1 MNTSV
6 QNSSAKLWRNLRKGI
21 WLLAL
26 SVLAAVLLFEA
37 YTVFVVYTEGN
48 ALLPATFGNFER
60 VRRLLTSD
68 EQRKEFSFCVV
79 GDARGGQETFEEI
92 HRKLKD
98 EPISFM
104 VLLGDFVRKGT
115 EGYHRFLRCEWA
127 EELSSPVPVFYV
139 VGNHDVDREEF
150 PISRFEEI
158 YGPTIFSFDYQECLF
173 IVLRILN
180 RPYSTRESLEFL
192 ESLLSARRQD
202 YRKIF
207 VFMHIPP
214 PVSSDFSAR
223 RFENERELVD
233 LFDRYR
239 VDYVIAGD
247 YHGHARIKI
256 RDTVYLVTGGGGSHL
271 EGGKFGRL
279 HHAVVITVGS
289 NLLSERILHVNR
301 MKNIEDR
308 AEELALAE
316 VYPWMEKNWPVT
328 ILLNGG
334 ILGILFW
341 ATYYRRV
348 WTSGKP
354 QREISNRVQP

>member
-1 MNTSV
+1 MQS
-6 QNSSAKLWRNLRKGI
+6 SSAKLWRNLKKGI
-21 WLLAL
+21 WLLVF

-37 YTVFVVYTEGN
+37 YTFFVVYTEGN
-48 ALLPATFGNFER
+48 APLPATFGNFER
-60 VRRLLTSD
+60 VRRLLASD
-68 EQRKEFSFCVV
+68 EQREEFSFCVV
-79 GDARGGQETFEEI
+79 GDTQGGQETFEEI
-92 HRKLKD
+92 RKKLKD
-98 EPISFM
+98 EPISFT
-104 VLLGDFVRKGT
+104 VLLGDCVRKGT

-127 EELSSPVPVFYV
+127 KELSSPFPVFYV
-139 VGNHDVDREEF
+139 VGNHDVDREKF

-158 YGPTIFSFDYQECLF
+158 YGPTIFSFDYQGCLF

-180 RPYSTRESLEFL
+180 RPYPTRENLEFL
-192 ESLLSARRQD
+192 ESLFSARRQD

-223 RFENERELVD
+223 RFENEKELVD

-256 RDTVYLVTGGGGSHL
+256 KDTVYLVTGGGGAYL
-271 EGGKFGRL
+271 KGGKFGRF
-279 HHAVVITVGS
+279 HHAIVLKVGQNS
-289 NLLSERILHVNR
+289 VSERILFVNPVEDV
-301 MKNIEDR
+301 EDR

-316 VYPWMEKNWPVT
+316 VYPWIQKNWPVA
-328 ILLNGG
+328 ILLNVG

-348 WTSGKP
+348 WRAGKP
-354 QREISNRVQP
+354 QREIFNRVQI

>member
-1 MNTSV
+1 MSYEPEGK
-6 QNSSAKLWRNLRKGI
+6 SWRVLSKGI
-21 WLLAL
+21 KLLL
-26 SVLAAVLLFEA
+26 SSMLAVVLLFEV
-37 YTVFVVYTEGN
+37 YTIVVVYTEGK
-48 ALLPATFGNFER
+48 APLPATFGNFER
-60 VRRLLTSD
+60 VRRLLASD
-68 EQRKEFSFCVV
+68 EQREEFSFCVV
-79 GDARGGQETFEEI
+79 GDTQGGQETFEEV
-92 HRKLKD
+92 RKALKD

-104 VLLGDFVRKGT
+104 VLLGDCVRKGT

-127 EELSSPVPVFYV
+127 EELSLPLPVFYV
-139 VGNHDVDREEF
+139 VGNHDVDGEKF

-158 YGPTIFSFDYQECLF
+158 YGPTIFSFDYQGCLF

-180 RPYSTRESLEFL
+180 RPYPTRESLEFL

-223 RFENERELVD
+223 RFENEKELVG

-247 YHGHARIKI
+247 YHGYAKI
-256 RDTVYLVTGGGGSHL
+256 QRKDTVYLVTGGGGAHL
-271 EGGKFGRL
+271 QRGKFGRF
-279 HHAVVITVGS
+279 HHAVVITVGP
-289 NLLSERILHVNR
+289 NWVSERILHVNK

-316 VYPWMEKNWPVT
+316 VYPWIEKNWPVA

-341 ATYYRRV
+341 AFRGLLRNRR
-348 WTSGKP
+348 TS
-354 QREISNRVQP
+354 